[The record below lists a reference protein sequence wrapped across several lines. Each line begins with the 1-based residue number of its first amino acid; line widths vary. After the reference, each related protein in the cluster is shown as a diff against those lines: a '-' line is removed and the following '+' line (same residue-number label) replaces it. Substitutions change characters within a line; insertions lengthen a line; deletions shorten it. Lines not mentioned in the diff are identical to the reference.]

1 MPVSRNDSTMGKW
14 CKAIVFWVW
23 VLGLPY
29 SYGYFKDF
37 RTSNGHRWAYRDVP
51 VCYFFTAMW
60 PISIPFFEIIN
71 KVEKD
76 AGVY

>member
-1 MPVSRNDSTMGKW
+1 MGKYIS
-14 CKAIVFWVW
+14 KILFWIW

-29 SYGYFKDF
+29 SYGYFKEF
-37 RTSNGHRWAYRDVP
+37 RIAKGYKWRYGDVP
-51 VCYFFTAMW
+51 VCYFFTAIW
-60 PISIPFFEIIN
+60 PVSVPFFYIVD